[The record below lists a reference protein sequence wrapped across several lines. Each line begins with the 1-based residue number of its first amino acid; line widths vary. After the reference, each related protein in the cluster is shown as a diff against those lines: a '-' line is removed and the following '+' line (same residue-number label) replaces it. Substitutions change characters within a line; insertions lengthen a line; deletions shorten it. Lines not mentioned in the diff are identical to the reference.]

1 MAVFRYYPENLSAH
15 DKELEK
21 KIIRHSFFFAIF
33 FVALFWLVEIMGEIF
48 GLDLTK
54 AGIFPLTLR
63 GLPGILTSP
72 FIHSGYNHLLSNS
85 LPFFVLLF
93 ALVYYYR
100 SLSYRIYFQLYL
112 LAGLCV
118 WLAGRPAWHIGA
130 SGVVYALAAF
140 HFTSGVIRNDLRL
153 LVISVVVVFLYG
165 GMVWGVLPLKPEISW
180 ESHLWGAVSGI
191 LLAIYYRRFRI
202 RRQKF
207 DWEEEQT
214 EDSTDEMENLEDVK
228 DLRDVKEIKDGKDA
242 VREEGKTEDTAF
254 FSPEGSPLPPVDTTT
269 PVPSFGPAISTA
281 RHHPAGTSEKKGAP
295 EE

>member
-33 FVALFWLVEIMGEIF
+33 FVALFWLVEITGEIF

-72 FIHSGYNHLLSNS
+72 FIHSGYNHLVSNS
-85 LPFFVLLF
+85 VPFFILLF

-100 SLSYRIYFQLYL
+100 NLSYRIYFQLYL

-165 GMVWGVLPLKPEISW
+165 GMVWGVLPIKPEISW
-180 ESHLWGAVSGI
+180 ESHLWGAISGI

-207 DWEEEQT
+207 DWEEEPV
-214 EDSTDEMENLEDVK
+214 EEGEEDEM
-228 DLRDVKEIKDGKDA
+228 A
-242 VREEGKTEDTAF
+242 KTEDTTLPP
-254 FSPEGSPLPPVDTTT
+254 PEGSPFPPVGSTT
-269 PVPSFGPAISTA
+269 PVPSFGPATSTGSPLSHDQNDSSEH
-281 RHHPAGTSEKKGAP
+281 RDGTPDSHTVQTAEKKSDPA
-295 EE
+295 E